1 MASTIFIVWRESIEA
16 MLVIGILY
24 AWLKNQ
30 HAAST
35 SKNTNQGMR
44 YLISGIGAGIILALL
59 LATIM
64 LKIQTQLA
72 SESLEYF
79 QLVMVLLAAVL
90 IVKMVFWMRR
100 HGRHLKQHLETGMQR
115 ASDKRSYIAMA
126 VLAAIAVGRE
136 GAETVIFLYGTG
148 LSFAH
153 NQTANSGDG
162 FIAFIGGASAG
173 FILAYI
179 SFLALS
185 KGTRYFS
192 WQLFFKVSEA
202 LLLLLAAALI
212 VDSVDKMI
220 ALDWL
225 PALIDPVWDTRNILD
240 DSSRFGGVIAAFT
253 GYRAQPALMIVL
265 VYIGYWLMIKL
276 WLIRTNT
283 VSARQTKTLNNTT
296 QNAMQNNI
304 QSKLENK
311 AI

>member
-30 HAAST
+30 YVT
-35 SKNTNQGMR
+35 SIPKNTNQGMR
-44 YLISGIGAGIILALL
+44 YLIAGVGFGILLALL
-59 LATIM
+59 LTTVM

-72 SESLEYF
+72 SESLAYF
-79 QLVMVLLAAVL
+79 QLVMVLVAAAL
-90 IVKMVFWMRR
+90 IVQMVFWMRR

-126 VLAAIAVGRE
+126 ILAAIAVGRE

-148 LSFAH
+148 LSFTH
-153 NQTANSGDG
+153 SQVANGTDG
-162 FIAFIGGASAG
+162 LMAFIVAVSAS
-173 FILAYI
+173 FILAYL
-179 SFLALS
+179 SFWALS

-225 PALIDPVWDTRNILD
+225 PTLIDPVWDTGNILD
-240 DSSRFGGVIAAFT
+240 DSSRFGGIVAAFT
-253 GYRAQPALMIVL
+253 GYRAQPTLMIVL
-265 VYIGYWLMIKL
+265 VYSAYWLMIKL
-276 WLIRTNT
+276 WMMRTNST
-283 VSARQTKTLNNTT
+283 SVKPIQKLNSEV
-296 QNAMQNNI
+296 QDSNI
-304 QSKLENK
+304 SDVQNK
-311 AI
+311 AVE

>member
-30 HAAST
+30 YATST
-35 SKNTNQGMR
+35 PENTNQGMR
-44 YLISGIGAGIILALL
+44 YLIAGVGFGILLALL

-79 QLVMVLLAAVL
+79 QLVMVLVAAAL
-90 IVKMVFWMRR
+90 IVQMVFWMRR

-126 VLAAIAVGRE
+126 ILAAIAVGRE

-148 LSFAH
+148 LSFTH
-153 NQTANSGDG
+153 SQVANGTDG
-162 FIAFIGGASAG
+162 LMAFIVAASAG
-173 FILAYI
+173 FVLAYV
-179 SFLALS
+179 SFWALS

-225 PALIDPVWDTRNILD
+225 PTLIDPVWDTSNVLD
-240 DSSRFGGVIAAFT
+240 DSSRFGGVFAAFT
-253 GYRAQPALMIVL
+253 GYRSQPALMIVL
-265 VYIGYWLMIKL
+265 VYSAYWLMIKL
-276 WLIRTNT
+276 WMMRTNST
-283 VSARQTKTLNNTT
+283 SVKSIQKLNREVQHCDVSDVQ
-296 QNAMQNNI
+296 
-304 QSKLENK
+304 NK
-311 AI
+311 AVE

>member
-30 HAAST
+30 YATST
-35 SKNTNQGMR
+35 PENTNQGMR
-44 YLISGIGAGIILALL
+44 YLIAGVGFGILLALL

-79 QLVMVLLAAVL
+79 QLVMVLVAAAL
-90 IVKMVFWMRR
+90 IVQMVFWMRR

-126 VLAAIAVGRE
+126 ILAAIAVGRE

-148 LSFAH
+148 LSFTH
-153 NQTANSGDG
+153 SQVANGTDG
-162 FIAFIGGASAG
+162 LMAFIVAASAG
-173 FILAYI
+173 FVLAYV
-179 SFLALS
+179 SFWVLS

-225 PALIDPVWDTRNILD
+225 PTLIDPVWDTSNVLD
-240 DSSRFGGVIAAFT
+240 DSSRFGGVVAAFT

-265 VYIGYWLMIKL
+265 VYSAYWLMIKL
-276 WLIRTNT
+276 WMMRTNST
-283 VSARQTKTLNNTT
+283 SVKPIQKLNREEQHCDVSDVQ
-296 QNAMQNNI
+296 
-304 QSKLENK
+304 NK
-311 AI
+311 AVE